1 MRIMYKVAVVNSR
14 SFGVSAPDLLEKL
27 RQHAQ
32 VDFIDVDKK
41 ARGKDLAEKLSG
53 YHFIVAS
60 VTPLYDAD
68 FMRLQKDL
76 LLIARHGIGVDNVDV
91 KAATEEGV
99 LVTRVPGFKERD
111 AVAELAVALALDAVR
126 RVTYSSQLVRA
137 GRWSERGRIVGFN
150 IAGKTVGLVGLG
162 NIGSRVAEIF
172 SKGFG
177 ARVLAYDPYVKPED
191 AAKFG
196 ARLTDL
202 DTLLRESDIISLH
215 APLTPE
221 TYHMIDERAFEKM
234 KEGVIIVNTARGEL
248 IDTAALVRALES
260 GKVAGAGLDVV
271 EGEPI
276 GADHPLLRFN
286 NVVITPHIG
295 ANTRE
300 GLRGMDESNV
310 DAILK
315 VIRGEPPTEYLVN
328 PEVLKRGT
336 RAKLRAPGTEA
347 SLR

>member
-1 MRIMYKVAVVNSR
+1 MYKVAVVNSR

-32 VDFIDVDKK
+32 VDFIEVDKK
-41 ARGKDLAEKLSG
+41 ARGRELAEKLSG

-60 VTPLYDAD
+60 VTPSYDAE
-68 FMRLQKDL
+68 FMKHQRDL

-99 LVTRVPGFKERD
+99 MVARVPGFKERD
-111 AVAELAVALALDAVR
+111 AVAELAVALALDVVR

-137 GRWSERGRIVGFN
+137 GRWGDRGKIVGFN
-150 IAGKTVGLVGLG
+150 VAGKTVGVVGLG

-172 SKGFG
+172 SRGFG
-177 ARVLAYDPYVKPED
+177 ARVLAFDPYVKPED
-191 AAKFG
+191 AARYG
-196 ARLTDL
+196 AQLTDL

-221 TYHMIDERAFEKM
+221 TYHIIDEKAFEKM
-234 KEGVIIVNTARGEL
+234 KSGVVIVNTARGEL
-248 IDTAALVRALES
+248 IDTAALIKALES

-276 GADHPLLRFN
+276 GSDHPLLKFD
-286 NVVITPHIG
+286 NVVVTPHIG

-310 DAILK
+310 DAILR

-328 PEVLKRGT
+328 PEVLRRGA
-336 RAKLRAPGTEA
+336 RAKLRTPGTGA
-347 SLR
+347 SQR